1 MLAVLQA
8 LLFIAASFGIGY
20 SLFSLWATITFHSR
34 DRRKLRRDFTPPV
47 SILKP
52 LCGLDPHGYESLRS
66 HCTQDYPEYEI
77 IFGVAALDDPAV
89 AAAERL
95 IQEFPN
101 VSMRLVVC
109 PNVFGMNFKVSNLLQ
124 MLPEARHSY
133 FVISDS
139 DIGVPPDYLRQ
150 VIGPMEDRS
159 IGIVTCLY
167 RGIAARSIGSRM
179 ESLTIEC
186 EFVPGVLLAKKLER
200 GIRFAMGS
208 TMAFHRDVLELVGGL
223 RSIADYLAD
232 DYELG
237 RRASKAGLRVELADC
252 IVDHYLPQYSWKDF
266 FEHQLRWA
274 RTVRSC
280 RPEGYAG
287 LIVTFAVPWSVFALA
302 TAASMPLAWIFV
314 AVSLALRWMVMIAS
328 GFFVLRDRHVFRSA
342 WLLPIRDFIALLIWV
357 LSYTGSR
364 IVWRGNK
371 FELTNG
377 KLRQA

>member
-1 MLAVLQA
+1 MVAALQT
-8 LLFIAASFGIGY
+8 LLFIAASLGIAY
-20 SLFSLWATITFHSR
+20 ALFSLWATITFHSR
-34 DRRKLRRDFTPPV
+34 DRRKPRRDFTPPV

-52 LCGLDPHGYESLRS
+52 LCGLDPHGYESLCS
-66 HCTQDYPEYEI
+66 HCRQDYPEYEI
-77 IFGVAALDDPAV
+77 VFGVASLDDPAV
-89 AAAERL
+89 PAIERL
-95 IQEFPN
+95 IEEFPN
-101 VSMRLVVC
+101 VPMRLVVC

-133 FVISDS
+133 LVINDS
-139 DIGVPPDYLRQ
+139 DIGVPSDYLRQ

-167 RGIAARSIGSRM
+167 RGIPAPGIGSRL

-186 EFVPGVLLAKKLER
+186 DFTPGVLLAKRLEK

-208 TMAFHRDVLELVGGL
+208 TMALHRDVLESIGGL

-237 RRASKAGLRVELADC
+237 RRASKSGLRVELADC
-252 IVDHYLPQYSWKDF
+252 IVDHYLPRYSWKDF
-266 FEHQLRWA
+266 FDHQLRWA

-302 TAASMPLAWIFV
+302 AAPSMPLAWLFV
-314 AVSLALRWMVMIAS
+314 ALSLALRWMVMIAS
-328 GFFVLRDRHVFRSA
+328 GFFVLRDRRLFRSA
-342 WLLPIRDFIALLIWV
+342 WLLPVRDFIGLLIWV
-357 LSYTGSR
+357 LSYMGSR
-364 IVWRGNK
+364 IVWRGSK

-377 KLRQA
+377 KLRPA

>member
-1 MLAVLQA
+1 MLAILQT
-8 LLFIAASFGIGY
+8 LLFIAASLGIAY
-20 SLFSLWATITFHSR
+20 SLFSLWATITFHSGN
-34 DRRKLRRDFTPPV
+34 RRKLGGDFTPPV

-66 HCTQDYPEYEI
+66 HCMQDYPAYEI
-77 IFGVAALDDPAV
+77 IFGVSTLDDPAV
-89 AAAERL
+89 PAVERL
-95 IQEFPN
+95 IREFPN
-101 VSMRLVVC
+101 VPMRLVIC

-133 FVISDS
+133 LVINDS

-159 IGIVTCLY
+159 VGIVTSLY
-167 RGIAARSIGSRM
+167 RGVAAQSMGSRL

-186 EFVPGVLLAKKLER
+186 EFAPGVLLAKRLEN

-208 TMAFHRDVLELVGGL
+208 TMAFHRDVLEVVGGL

-252 IVDHYLPQYSWKDF
+252 IVDHYLPRYSWKDF

-302 TAASMPLAWIFV
+302 AAPSAPLAWLFV
-314 AVSLALRWMVMIAS
+314 AVSVALRWMVMIAS
-328 GFFVLRDRHVFRSA
+328 GLLILRDRRVFRSA
-342 WLLPIRDFIALLIWV
+342 WLLPVRDFMGLLIWV
-357 LSYTGSR
+357 VSYMGSR

-377 KLRQA
+377 KLRPA